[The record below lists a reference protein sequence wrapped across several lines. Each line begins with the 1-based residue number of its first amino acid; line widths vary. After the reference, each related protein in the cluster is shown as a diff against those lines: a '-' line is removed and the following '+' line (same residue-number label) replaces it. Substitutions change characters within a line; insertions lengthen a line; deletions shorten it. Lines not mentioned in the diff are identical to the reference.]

1 MATISKAEY
10 HPTRWLTLVLATLG
24 LWMAG
29 SLILDF
35 VIMPTMYIS
44 GMMEE
49 TGFTSAGT
57 LIFSV
62 FNRIELVCAAVGLT
76 GLIALAMNLP
86 EKFSSRLRTITGL
99 SLFLFAIAM
108 VYTYILTPQ
117 MSALGINLN
126 LFNGFNTIPD
136 GMNQLHLSYFTLE
149 MIKLSVLGI
158 ILGWCYR
165 KHSKL
170 DLTF

>member
-1 MATISKAEY
+1 VKIFAIIKSEDSNYYSYKVIITMATISKAEY

-62 FNRIELVCAAVGLT
+62 FNRIELVCAAVTDNHWIIAISVCHCHGLY
-76 GLIALAMNLP
+76 L
-86 EKFSSRLRTITGL
+86 
-99 SLFLFAIAM
+99 
-108 VYTYILTPQ
+108 Y
-117 MSALGINLN
+117 
-126 LFNGFNTIPD
+126 
-136 GMNQLHLSYFTLE
+136 SYPSNE
-149 MIKLSVLGI
+149 CI
-158 ILGWCYR
+158 R
-165 KHSKL
+165 N
-170 DLTF
+170 